1 VNPAIEV
8 RGLRKS
14 YGGREVVDGLG
25 FEVAPGECFALLGPN
40 GAGKTTT
47 VEILE
52 GYRAPDGGTARVL
65 GLDPRRERRGL
76 MPRVGIMLQQGG
88 LYPQTTAREAL
99 RLFASFYPSPR
110 DPDELVERLD
120 LARVSG
126 TRFRR
131 LSGGEKQRL
140 SLAIALVGRPEVV
153 FLDEP
158 TASMDAAA
166 RRSTWGLLAEL
177 REAGTTVFLTTH
189 FIEEAERLA
198 DRVAIMA
205 GGRLVALGAP
215 AELRRQVGQGVRV
228 KTAARVE
235 PAELAAALGLAADA
249 VAAEADGGLLV
260 RAEPTPE
267 LVAALASHLASRNL
281 LIEELRTGGGSL
293 EQAFLE
299 ITAEAGGS

>member
-1 VNPAIEV
+1 MPPAIDV

-14 YGGREVVDGLG
+14 YGGRSAVDGLA

-52 GYRAPDGGTARVL
+52 GYRQPDMGTVRVL
-65 GLDPRRERRGL
+65 GLEPRRERRRL

-88 LYPQTTAREAL
+88 LYPRTTAREAL
-99 RLFASFYPSPR
+99 RLFASFYPRPR
-110 DPDELVERLD
+110 DPEELVERLD
-120 LARVSG
+120 LARVAG

-140 SLAIALVGRPEVV
+140 ALAIALVGRPEVL

-166 RRSTWGLLAEL
+166 RRATWAML
-177 REAGTTVFLTTH
+177 RELPQGGTTVFLTTH

-215 AELRRQVGQGVRV
+215 AELRRRVGQGVRLTTGAPV
-228 KTAARVE
+228 DAA
-235 PAELAAALGLAADA
+235 ALAAAVGLAPDA
-249 VAAEADGGLLV
+249 VAPEPDGALLV
-260 RAEPTPE
+260 RAEPSPQ
-267 LVAALASHLASRNL
+267 LVAAISTFLARQNVLV
-281 LIEELRTGGGSL
+281 EELRTGGGSL
-293 EQAFLE
+293 EQAFLQ
-299 ITAEAGGS
+299 ITAEAVE